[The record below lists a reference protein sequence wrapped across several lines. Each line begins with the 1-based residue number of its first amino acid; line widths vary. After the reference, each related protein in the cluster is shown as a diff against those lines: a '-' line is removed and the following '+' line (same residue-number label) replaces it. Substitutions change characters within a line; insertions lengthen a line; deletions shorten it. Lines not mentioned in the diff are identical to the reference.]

1 MTSGPAVPQLLVRTA
16 VGATCSVALGFLV
29 YGPDALVPEL
39 PHFQVVTVGIL
50 MSAVVA
56 LWEGGAPRTSALL
69 VAAFAVQQMW
79 TTVGQGWTKTIAL
92 SLWCVIVG
100 AGLVHIGLIWTLL
113 DRQGLRF
120 GKGLIA
126 GPLLAGVFFAAT
138 PAAALA
144 ATSPSQAMRTL
155 VGNLLLGVVIG
166 DGVGLGI
173 EIVDLA
179 LRPKPGAAPV

>member
-1 MTSGPAVPQLLVRTA
+1 MTAGPALPQLLVRTA
-16 VGATCSVALGFLV
+16 IGAACSIALGYLV
-29 YGPDALVPEL
+29 YGTDALDSQL

-50 MSAVVA
+50 MAAVVA
-56 LWEGGAPRTSALL
+56 LWEGGAPRTSVLL
-69 VAAFAVQQMW
+69 VAAFAAQQVW
-79 TTVGQGWTKTIAL
+79 TTVGQGWNKTLAL
-92 SLWCVIVG
+92 GLWCVIVG
-100 AGLVHIGLIWTLL
+100 LGLVHIGLIWTLL
-113 DRQGLRF
+113 DRRGLRF

-144 ATSPSQAMRTL
+144 AVSPAHAIRTL

-179 LRPKPGAAPV
+179 LRPKPVPAAP